1 MMQEASVEKLEKK
14 FQYRGDIMRGG
25 YESLVWL
32 NDKDGKEFVC
42 SIDDFKSDK
51 KSFDEL
57 TDEEKS
63 HCENVNQLVGT
74 ERW

>member
-1 MMQEASVEKLEKK
+1 
-14 FQYRGDIMRGG
+14 MRGG

-42 SIDDFKSDK
+42 SIDDFKNGK